1 MGDSVMSHN
10 TTKVNAQ
17 EPSAAGVVSQALNDL
32 SDVSASSP
40 SAGEVLV
47 YSGGTWGAGG
57 AAASGGVINIGQG
70 ESNAYSNSGAT
81 TITAT
86 DDVFFYDTS
95 ATNGISGST
104 INYVGATSWVSS
116 VTLPAGDYIMWIRYG
131 VEFSATGYF
140 GFAVFDSGNTQQSSS
155 AVIGADTTSYHFPP
169 SVLQFRV
176 APTSTTTY
184 KIQCGFASGVDT
196 VSNQGNT
203 PAEFSQWTIVQ
214 L

>member
-1 MGDSVMSHN
+1 MSHN
-10 TTKVNAQ
+10 TTKVNSQ

-40 SAGEVLV
+40 SADQVLI
-47 YSGGTWGAGG
+47 YSGGTWGAGNG
-57 AAASGGVINIGQG
+57 GASGGVINIGQG
-70 ESNAYSNSGAT
+70 ESDAYSNSGAT

-104 INYVGATSWVSS
+104 INYVAATSWVES
-116 VTLPAGDYIMWIRYG
+116 VELPAGDYVMWIRYG

-196 VSNQGNT
+196 VANQGNT
-203 PAEFSQWTIVQ
+203 PAEFSQWTIVK